1 MAFGQQAGPPATGR
15 QVQELLDLLQAAG
28 HADFREARGPMGFN
42 QRQAGGRFTRDEAA
56 ELIER
61 LQEESETGGQPP
73 ESSTTPD
80 VVTPRAR
87 TVSPS
92 RPPSEAAA
100 RTPSPTAAAGGPT
113 LDRVVRNLPTD
124 RLAAELE
131 RRGWMVIAPLTPDVP
146 PAH

>member
-92 RPPSEAAA
+92 RPP
-100 RTPSPTAAAGGPT
+100 PTAAASGPT